1 MLVAKAFLSNPNH
14 YPIINHKDE
23 NPIIAI
29 KLNNILTFNSI
40 LECFTYFLVS
50 SKIIEKCLTN
60 DTPIQ
65 GFSLKFNNKKFM
77 EVNNFMSSRMV
88 VAAAK
93 RVNKLTINLQNKKA
107 KLEEKQRE
115 LEEDKLALEKMIEA
129 NEAGVKALTGGF
141 TSEQVL
147 NGEMEL
153 AMSQSVESP
162 SEAPVNPFG
171 LKLDESNPLP
181 FEA

>member
-1 MLVAKAFLSNPNH
+1 
-14 YPIINHKDE
+14 
-23 NPIIAI
+23 
-29 KLNNILTFNSI
+29 
-40 LECFTYFLVS
+40 
-50 SKIIEKCLTN
+50 
-60 DTPIQ
+60 
-65 GFSLKFNNKKFM
+65 M

-153 AMSQSVESP
+153 AMSQPVESP
-162 SEAPVNPFG
+162 AEAPVNPFG
-171 LKLDESNPLP
+171 LKLDESSPLP